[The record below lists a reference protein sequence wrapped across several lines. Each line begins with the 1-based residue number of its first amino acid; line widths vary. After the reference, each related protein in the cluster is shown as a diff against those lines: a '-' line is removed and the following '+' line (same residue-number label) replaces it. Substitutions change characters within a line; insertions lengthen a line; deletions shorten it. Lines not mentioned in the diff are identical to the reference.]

1 PKALDLSPK
10 HFVLAPFFSLATNAA
25 LSGEQRRPLNLKHC
39 AVTTEVEANQK
50 CRALGIRLKCF
61 VMCVAE

>member
-1 PKALDLSPK
+1 MIVDLMS
-10 HFVLAPFFSLATNAA
+10 HAPNAA
-25 LSGEQRRPLNLKHC
+25 LSGEQRRPPRLKYD

-61 VMCVAE
+61 VIFYFLQSYRGNY